1 MWLLR
6 EKANSR
12 SGAGSIP
19 DKPETSLCIRKQSSF
34 QGQPNYCI
42 KVIPKKKKIIT
53 NWGPV
58 RRTQR
63 GSLWPKMGKITIR
76 GLCNPNHIF
85 MYHLWTM
92 LGNQH
97 ILKRDN
103 GKFFLY

>member
-42 KVIPKKKKIIT
+42 KVIPKKKKLKLT
-53 NWGPV
+53 GVLSEGHRGAPSG
-58 RRTQR
+58 QR
-63 GSLWPKMGKITIR
+63 WEK
-76 GLCNPNHIF
+76 
-85 MYHLWTM
+85 
-92 LGNQH
+92 
-97 ILKRDN
+97 
-103 GKFFLY
+103 